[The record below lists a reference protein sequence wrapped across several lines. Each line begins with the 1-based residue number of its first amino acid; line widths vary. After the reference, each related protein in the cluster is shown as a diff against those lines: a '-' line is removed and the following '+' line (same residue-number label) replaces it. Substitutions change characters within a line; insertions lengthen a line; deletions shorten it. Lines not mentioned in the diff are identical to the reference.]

1 MRSVSVFFAF
11 LGFIFGTINLNAQD
25 NDIPF
30 GLQSSTE
37 TVAVPFLSINGNA
50 RQMAFGNI
58 GVVSSSL
65 YHDGAFNSNASLL
78 ANGHRYLSST
88 LDYTPYLRSLTK
100 GINMVSFST
109 ASAIT
114 ERHAIGLYFRNL
126 SISDSPR
133 GNELALQLNYA
144 TWFPSG
150 ISIGIGAKYL
160 NSTVPDK
167 DVNGF
172 AADIGLNYRKYGK
185 ANGIVRFGYSIGLGI
200 NNIGTKLYYTNST
213 QRDFLPTNA
222 MLAGQFNICITSGK
236 LRFEHDFA
244 YQVTKLLIPSAPVYD
259 GRPYLDDTLPPG
271 DSIGGIDSP
280 ENINPDYGKVVAG
293 YNPHV
298 NVFQGMIQSFYD
310 APGGAREEWTETKHH
325 LAHEFRFILNEIFS
339 IHLREG
345 FSYQDRL
352 KSNGQFVS
360 LGGGISVAGFRFDI
374 GGWIPVLQ
382 AGPSAQKTFFVGVS
396 YRMILGKGK
405 KLSKLPPW
413 NPTDDEMIEV
423 ED

>member
-1 MRSVSVFFAF
+1 MTRILRKRALTILCCVAPTF
-11 LGFIFGTINLNAQD
+11 LFGQSTEV
-25 NDIPF
+25 PST
-30 GLQSSTE
+30 LQSSTQY
-37 TVAVPFLSINGNA
+37 TAIPSLSINGNA

-100 GINMVSFST
+100 EINMVSFST

-126 SISDSPR
+126 SISQNPR

-150 ISIGIGAKYL
+150 ISVGIAAKYL
-160 NSTVPDK
+160 NSTVPNK

-172 AADIGLNYRKYGK
+172 AADIGLNYRKHGK
-185 ANGIVRFGYSIGLGI
+185 ANGIVRFGYSVGLGL

-222 MLAGQFNICITSGK
+222 MLGGQLNICITSGK
-236 LRFEHDFA
+236 SRFEHDFA
-244 YQVTKLLIPSAPVYD
+244 YQVTKLLIPSSGTD
-259 GRPYLDDTLPPG
+259 ND
-271 DSIGGIDSP
+271 
-280 ENINPDYGKVVAG
+280 
-293 YNPHV
+293 V
-298 NVFQGMIQSFYD
+298 NVFMGMVQSFYD
-310 APGGAREEWTETKHH
+310 APARIEWYETRQQV
-325 LAHEFRFILNEIFS
+325 AHEFRYVLNDVFS
-339 IHLREG
+339 VHFREG
-345 FSYQDRL
+345 FSYQDV
-352 KSNGQFVS
+352 FVTNQRFLS
-360 LGGGISVAGFRFDI
+360 LGGGIGVSGFRVDV

-382 AGPSAQKTFFVGVS
+382 AGASAQKTFFAGVS
-396 YRMILGKGK
+396 YRMMLGKGK

-413 NPTDDEMIEV
+413 NPIDDEVIEV